1 MRAVKHG
8 DGVGLVRRLRIVGVL
23 ACVGAG
29 APASDVVSAAP
40 PAPVV
45 PNVIAFWD
53 ARQGLLG
60 TGTCRGAIHNACREG
75 TVQLTSNGGRSFRL
89 VLRTRRPVIG
99 LSTAGPHSAIAKTD
113 GGGSFR
119 TLDGGRSWKA
129 FRTRYG
135 ASFATSRI
143 GLGFR
148 SYMTHDHLALE
159 LLATKDGRTW
169 RRRASPCSQAVASGA
184 VIDLV
189 TPVLGWIVCLGQPGA
204 GNEDKAVFRTTDRG
218 RSWRRGPRRSSTPAA
233 TSTAASRATAT
244 REEWRSRPTAS
255 ESSGRAAALCT
266 SLATVARIGSPSRRS
281 PGLRSTS
288 GAVPRPSRTAAA
300 SCSSGAA
307 AAFPHDSSRRTT
319 PVTPGGSSTA
329 GAEPTPEGPVHP
341 RDLHV
346 SICADGAFIVPPS
359 GSFKFAAPFDAPP
372 LNLADAAGPLTRA
385 RMESLIQIDER
396 A

>member
-204 GNEDKAVFRTTDRG
+204 GNEEKAVFRTTDGG
-218 RSWRRGPRRSSTPAA
+218 RSWRPGASAVFYPRRNVHGGIESYGYPRGVAFAA
-233 TSTAASRATAT
+233 DGFGILWESRGTLYVT
-244 REEWRSRPTAS
+244 RDGGTNW
-255 ESSGRAAALCT
+255 
-266 SLATVARIGSPSRRS
+266 LAEPKVARPEIDFGR
-281 PGLRSTS
+281 
-288 GAVPRPSRTAAA
+288 
-300 SCSSGAA
+300 GAA
-307 AAFPHDSSRRTT
+307 AFSDGRGILLLGRGGGLPARLLTT
-319 PVTPGGSSTA
+319 DDA
-329 GAEPTPEGPVHP
+329 GYTW
-341 RDLHV
+341 R
-346 SICADGAFIVPPS
+346 
-359 GSFKFAAPFDAPP
+359 
-372 LNLADAAGPLTRA
+372 
-385 RMESLIQIDER
+385 LIHR
-396 A
+396 WG